1 MSAEERPRRLCS
13 EIQLFDLCTKEKC
26 GLKDGR
32 FCTDERMLARFEA
45 INQEEDFPPEQYLE
59 DEVGEGEEE
68 DDAYSGFGRDFDDE
82 DTDDDY
88 DEES

>member
-32 FCTDERMLARFEA
+32 FCTDESMLARFEA
-45 INQEEDFPPEQYLE
+45 INQEEDFPPEQYLD
-59 DEVGEGEEE
+59 DEVGEGEDE
-68 DDAYSGFGRDFDDE
+68 DAEYPDFGRDFDDDE
-82 DTDDDY
+82 DDY